1 VKNSLSDW
9 SKEQLIA
16 EIKRLKK
23 RKKFGLVWED
33 KPEDVAE
40 RCKSELPVL
49 IDVTEREISGDS
61 KTTNILIEGD
71 NYHALSVLNYT
82 HKGKIDVIYID
93 PPYNTGARDWKY
105 NNDYV
110 DENDS
115 YRHSK
120 WLSFMEKRIKL
131 AKTLLRPSGVFICTI
146 DENEHSS
153 LGLLLQEI
161 FFDREI
167 VCVTIIHNPG
177 GIQGKNFSYCH
188 EYAYFVYPAGGTY
201 ISTVERNDIDP
212 TPLRDWGKES
222 SKRKAAKTCFYPIY
236 VKDGEV
242 LSFGDVCP
250 DKFHPGKAN
259 ILRKDGV
266 VEVYPIDRN
275 GIERKWRFSRNSIE
289 GIKKEILCRRLKDE
303 LVIVRAKTNY
313 RWKTVWDDGRYNA
326 NVYGTQLLNSII
338 KTTFPFPKSLYAV
351 EDCIKAVMHNKD
363 NALILDFFA
372 GSGTTGH
379 AVLNLNKNDNGTR
392 RFILCTNNE
401 NQIAE
406 NVCYPR
412 IKNISI
418 GYKDSK
424 GEKVN
429 GLGGN
434 LKYFRT
440 DFVDAEPTDKNK
452 KRLTLA
458 ATEMLCLKEDAF
470 EQVANNKKGFKI
482 FKNADHYMGIVF
494 DQMAIQDFKDAIRG
508 IKGRFSV
515 YVFSLGDDSFEEE
528 FEDLEQKVTLSP
540 IPEAI
545 LRVYRRIFRG

>member
-1 VKNSLSDW
+1 MD
-9 SKEQLIA
+9 I
-16 EIKRLKK
+16 IKRLEAYRLENK
-23 RKKFGLVWED
+23 
-33 KPEDVAE
+33 
-40 RCKSELPVL
+40 
-49 IDVTEREISGDS
+49 ISQQ
-61 KTTNILIEGD
+61 
-71 NYHALSVLNYT
+71 ALAAKLD
-82 HKGKIDVIYID
+82 I
-93 PPYNTGARDWKY
+93 
-105 NNDYV
+105 
-110 DENDS
+110 
-115 YRHSK
+115 
-120 WLSFMEKRIKL
+120 SF
-131 AKTLLRPSGVFICTI
+131 
-146 DENEHSS
+146 
-153 LGLLLQEI
+153 
-161 FFDREI
+161 
-167 VCVTIIHNPG
+167 
-177 GIQGKNFSYCH
+177 
-188 EYAYFVYPAGGTY
+188 
-201 ISTVERNDIDP
+201 STVNRWLN
-212 TPLRDWGKES
+212 
-222 SKRKAAKTCFYPIY
+222 
-236 VKDGEV
+236 
-242 LSFGDVCP
+242 
-250 DKFHPGKAN
+250 
-259 ILRKDGV
+259 GV

-470 EQVANNKKGFKI
+470 EQVANNKKGF
-482 FKNADHYMGIVF
+482 N
-494 DQMAIQDFKDAIRG
+494 
-508 IKGRFSV
+508 
-515 YVFSLGDDSFEEE
+515 
-528 FEDLEQKVTLSP
+528 
-540 IPEAI
+540 AI
-545 LRVYRRIFRG
+545 LDSIQGLRKRERCFNDAV